1 MTNTSQHLAPPSR
14 PAATFEEA
22 LARIK
27 ALQALDGPEV
37 REDSHT
43 RFWSQGEQVEHA
55 LVYYHGYTNAPPQFN
70 ILGEKLCDQGFNV
83 LVPRLPYH
91 GLKDPLTTEQSKLT
105 AEAMAALT
113 QETVDIARGLGKR
126 VTIAGLS
133 GGGVMAAWAAQ
144 FRADV
149 DHTVVI
155 SPAFGFPFVPAW
167 ISSAARFSL
176 LHLPNFFI
184 WWDPRVKEKIV
195 GPPHAYPR
203 FSTKGLA
210 ETFRL
215 GTVVRKAANSTKP
228 AAAHIQMVLSEFD
241 AAIHLP
247 TARKVAEEWKQHGAD
262 VAVYEFAKDLKIWH
276 DMIDPQ
282 QSTQQIDVVYPVIL
296 PMLLK

>member
-1 MTNTSQHLAPPSR
+1 MTNPNLNLAPASK

-22 LARIK
+22 IARVK
-27 ALQALDGPEV
+27 ALQAKDGPDV
-37 REDSHT
+37 REDSRT
-43 RFWSQGEQVEHA
+43 RLWSQGKQVEHA

-70 ILGEKLCDQGFNV
+70 ILGENLCKQGVNV

-91 GLKDPLTTEQSKLT
+91 GLKDPLTIDQSKMT

-113 QETVDIARGLGKR
+113 QETVDIARGLGKK

-144 FRADV
+144 FRSDV
-149 DHTVVI
+149 DHAIVI
-155 SPAFGFPFVPAW
+155 GPAFGLPFAPAW
-167 ISSAARFSL
+167 VSSLFRSAI

-215 GTVVRKAANSTKP
+215 GLVVRKAAEQTKP
-228 AAAHIQMVLSEFD
+228 AAKQIQMVLSDFD
-241 AAIHLP
+241 TAIHLP
-247 TARKVAEEWKQHGAD
+247 TAHKVAEEWKLHGAD
-262 VAVYEFAKDLKIWH
+262 VATYVFAKDLKIWH

-282 QSTQQIDVVYPVIL
+282 QSTQQIDVVYPVVL